1 MYKNCKI
8 PFSKNATAIPSGIIV
23 PYDNKTISRLEK
35 YIPKK
40 EIAASVFKQ
49 MLEVKNFM
57 LKDLG
62 HRRRCLS

>member
-8 PFSKNATAIPSGIIV
+8 PFSKNATAIPSIIV
-23 PYDNKTISRLEK
+23 QYDNETISFYEK
-35 YIPKK
+35 LIPKE

>member
-8 PFSKNATAIPSGIIV
+8 PFSKNATAIRSIIV
-23 PYDNKTISRLEK
+23 PYDNETISRLEK
-35 YIPKK
+35 SIPKE